1 MTAQVAKMTITEA
14 LAEVRT
20 IGKRLEKKKQAVLA
34 NVARDGRM
42 LDPLGKDGGSE
53 KFVAQ
58 ERQAIRD
65 LEDRLIRIRTQ
76 IQLVNLNTPLTVG
89 KRRMSVAE
97 WLTYRREVA
106 EQQQAF
112 YSGIGNAIRAIRTKY
127 EQPSF
132 TARNVAQVNQTE
144 AKPIEVALHLD
155 EKTLISE
162 QEELE
167 TLLGTLDGQ
176 LSLLNAT
183 TTIEI

>member
-1 MTAQVAKMTITEA
+1 MMAKLTVTEA
-14 LAEVRT
+14 LAEVKT

-112 YSGIGNAIRAIRTKY
+112 YSGIGQAIRAVRTKY
-127 EQPSF
+127 EQPNFNVSS
-132 TARNVAQVNQTE
+132 RNAAINQTGD